1 MVIKVKSLKTDNYDS
16 DNRRLT
22 TIQAKER
29 TMRTPIIAGN
39 WKLNN
44 TVSESVSLTTALK
57 PLVAG
62 CTGVEIIVAPPFT
75 ALASVSSAIA
85 GSNIQLAAQD
95 VYWEDSGAFTGEVS
109 APMLKDVGCDYVIIG
124 HSERRQYFG
133 ETNESVN
140 QKVKAALA
148 HGLKPI
154 ICVGEQ
160 LEERETGQT
169 ETIIESHV
177 TGGIAGLSESDLL
190 SCVIA
195 YEPVWAIGTGK
206 TATPDQAQEVH
217 NFIRGLLTSA
227 YSTEVAS
234 QIRIQYGG
242 SVKPENASEL
252 MAQPDVDGA
261 LVGGASLE
269 AESFA
274 QIVKFE

>member
-1 MVIKVKSLKTDNYDS
+1 
-16 DNRRLT
+16 
-22 TIQAKER
+22 
-29 TMRTPIIAGN
+29 MRTPIIAGN
-39 WKLNN
+39 WKLNK
-44 TVSESVSLTTALK
+44 TVSEAIALTTALK
-57 PLVAG
+57 ASVVDVN
-62 CTGVEIIVAPPFT
+62 GVEIIVAPPFT
-75 ALASVSSAIA
+75 ALAAVSDVITD
-85 GSNIQLAAQD
+85 SNIRLSAQD
-95 VYWEDSGAFTGEVS
+95 VYSEDSGAFTGEVS

-154 ICVGEQ
+154 ICVGEL
-160 LEERETGQT
+160 LEEREAGRT
-169 ETIIESHV
+169 EAVIEDHV
-177 TGGIAGLSESDLL
+177 TGGIASLAAAELL

-217 NFIRGLLTSA
+217 NFIRGLLAKLSSA
-227 YSTEVAS
+227 EVAS

-274 QIVKFE
+274 QIVKFDS

>member
-1 MVIKVKSLKTDNYDS
+1 
-16 DNRRLT
+16 
-22 TIQAKER
+22 
-29 TMRTPIIAGN
+29 MRTPIIAGN
-39 WKLNN
+39 WKLNK
-44 TVSESVSLTTALK
+44 TISEAVALITALK
-57 PLVAG
+57 ASVADVND
-62 CTGVEIIVAPPFT
+62 VEIIVAPPFT
-75 ALASVSSAIA
+75 ALAAVSDAIA
-85 GSNIQLAAQD
+85 GSNIRLSAQD
-95 VYWEDSGAFTGEVS
+95 VYSEDSGAFTGEVS

-148 HGLKPI
+148 HDLKPI
-154 ICVGEQ
+154 ICVGEL
-160 LEERETGQT
+160 LEERETGRT
-169 ETIIESHV
+169 EAVIEDHI
-177 TGGIAGLSESDLL
+177 TGGIVGLSAAELL

-217 NFIRGLLTSA
+217 NFIRGLLAKSHSVET
-227 YSTEVAS
+227 AS
-234 QIRIQYGG
+234 QVCIQYGG
-242 SVKPENASEL
+242 SVKPENTAEL

-274 QIVKFE
+274 QIVKKAVSCQ

>member
-1 MVIKVKSLKTDNYDS
+1 MRSSL
-16 DNRRLT
+16 RHLL
-22 TIQAKER
+22 QHLLQL
-29 TMRTPIIAGN
+29 AGT
-39 WKLNN
+39 L
-44 TVSESVSLTTALK
+44 S
-57 PLVAG
+57 
-62 CTGVEIIVAPPFT
+62 
-75 ALASVSSAIA
+75 
-85 GSNIQLAAQD
+85 GSNIRLAAQD

-124 HSERRQYFG
+124 HSERRQYFD

-160 LEERETGQT
+160 LEERESGQT
-169 ETIIESHV
+169 EAVIERHV
-177 TGGIAGLSESDLL
+177 TGGIAGLSATDLL

-195 YEPVWAIGTGK
+195 YEPVWAIGTGE

-217 NFIRGLLTSA
+217 AFIRGLLRAAHSA
-227 YSTEVAS
+227 EVAS

-242 SVKPENASEL
+242 SVKPENASAL

-274 QIVKFE
+274 QIVKFDQ

>member
-1 MVIKVKSLKTDNYDS
+1 
-16 DNRRLT
+16 
-22 TIQAKER
+22 
-29 TMRTPIIAGN
+29 MRTPIIAGN
-39 WKLNN
+39 WKLNK
-44 TVSESVSLTTALK
+44 TISEAVALTTALK
-57 PLVAG
+57 ALVVDE
-62 CTGVEIIVAPPFT
+62 TGVEIIVAPPFT
-75 ALASVSSAIA
+75 ALAAVNDVIA
-85 GSNIQLAAQD
+85 NSNIHLAAQD
-95 VYWEDSGAFTGEVS
+95 VYSEDSGAFTGEVS

-148 HGLKPI
+148 HDLKPI

-160 LEERETGQT
+160 LEEREAGRT
-169 ETIIESHV
+169 EAVIEDHV
-177 TGGIAGLSESDLL
+177 TGGIVGLSATELL

-217 NFIRGLLTSA
+217 NFIRGLLTKA
-227 YSTEVAS
+227 YSVEVAS
-234 QIRIQYGG
+234 QVCIQYGG
-242 SVKPENASEL
+242 SVKPENATEL
-252 MAQPDVDGA
+252 MSQPDVDGA

-274 QIVKFE
+274 QIVKMAVSGQ

>member
-1 MVIKVKSLKTDNYDS
+1 
-16 DNRRLT
+16 
-22 TIQAKER
+22 
-29 TMRTPIIAGN
+29 MRTPIIAGN

-44 TVSESVSLTTALK
+44 TVSEAVSLTMALK

-62 CTGVEIIVAPPFT
+62 CTDVEIIVAPAFT
-75 ALASVSSAIA
+75 TLASVSGVIA
-85 GSNIQLAAQD
+85 DSNIRLAAQD

-140 QKVKAALA
+140 QKVKSALA

-154 ICVGEQ
+154 MCVGEQ
-160 LEERETGQT
+160 LEERESGQT
-169 ETIIESHV
+169 EAIIEDHV
-177 TGGIAGLSESDLL
+177 TGGVAGLSATDLL

-217 NFIRGLLTSA
+217 KFIRGLLTSA
-227 YSTEVAS
+227 YSAEVAS
-234 QIRIQYGG
+234 QICIQYGG

>member
-1 MVIKVKSLKTDNYDS
+1 
-16 DNRRLT
+16 
-22 TIQAKER
+22 
-29 TMRTPIIAGN
+29 MRTPIIAGN

-44 TVSESVSLTTALK
+44 TVSEAVSLTTALK

-62 CTGVEIIVAPPFT
+62 CTDVEIIVAPPFT
-75 ALASVSSAIA
+75 ALASVSSTISD
-85 GSNIQLAAQD
+85 SNIRLAAQD
-95 VYWEDSGAFTGEVS
+95 FYWEDSGAYTGEIS

-160 LEERETGQT
+160 LEERESGQT
-169 ETIIESHV
+169 EAVIESHI
-177 TGGIAGLSESDLL
+177 TGGIAGLSATDLL

-217 NFIRGLLTSA
+217 AFIRGLLTAAHSA
-227 YSTEVAS
+227 EVAS

-274 QIVKFE
+274 QIVKMAVSS